1 MAATASIQITGTISS
16 TPAGGR
22 TIGPI
27 TLTSAAAS
35 GVVTQVVLANGTN
48 TITVPSDIATSGC
61 VIQLPSTNTAA
72 TTLKGVAGDTGV
84 SIGKTGATLLSWDST
99 AAPSSFV
106 LTSAS
111 AQTGKVT
118 EIIWF

>member
-27 TLTSAAAS
+27 TLSSSTAS
-35 GVVTQVVLANGTN
+35 GVVTQTVLGSGAN

-61 VIQLPSTNTAA
+61 VIQLPSTNTAL
-72 TTLKGVAGDTGV
+72 TTLKGVSGDTGIA
-84 SIGKTGATLLSWDST
+84 IGKTGALVLSWDS
-99 AAPSSFV
+99 ANAPSSFV
-106 LTSAS
+106 LSSAS